1 MQNAAN
7 NSVYVSEA
15 QEVRSFKE
23 TVQECTCIYN
33 VISLIESFFYPFPSV
48 IITLEKG
55 KI

>member
-7 NSVYVSEA
+7 NCMSVKPK
-15 QEVRSFKE
+15 RSDHFKE
-23 TVQECTCIYN
+23 TVQECTCINN
-33 VISLIESFFYPFPSV
+33 VVSLMESFFYPFPSV